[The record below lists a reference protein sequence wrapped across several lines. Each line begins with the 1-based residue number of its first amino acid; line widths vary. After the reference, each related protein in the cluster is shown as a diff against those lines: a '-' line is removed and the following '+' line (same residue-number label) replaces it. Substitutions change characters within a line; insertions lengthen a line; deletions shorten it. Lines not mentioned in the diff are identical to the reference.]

1 MGRRLAQL
9 VVSVTVLGLGVALL
23 LDARLGSDGYSTLLN
38 GVTRASGW
46 SFLLVT
52 VVIGVALIL
61 LAWLRGRPP
70 GIGTLIQT
78 AGVGASV
85 NVFLP
90 LMPGPDSLAL
100 RVIEMVAGLLVL
112 AVGVAGYLAAELGA
126 GPAEAAALAFDPPVP
141 FRWSYTVLQ
150 VTSMAIGW
158 VLGAD
163 VGVATVLVSLL
174 LGQLVARLQPL
185 LTPAALRRATA
196 AAPPPEPL
204 PPAAGVAGP

>member
-1 MGRRLAQL
+1 MSR
-9 VVSVTVLGLGVALL
+9 GVALL

-38 GVTRASGW
+38 GVTRATGW

-52 VVIGVALIL
+52 VVIGVTLIA

-85 NVFLP
+85 NAFLP
-90 LMPGPDSLAL
+90 LMPGPESLAL
-100 RVIEMVAGLLVL
+100 RGVEMVAGLLVL
-112 AVGVAGYLAAELGA
+112 AVGVAGYLAVELGA

-150 VTSMAIGW
+150 VTSMGVGW

-185 LTPAALRRATA
+185 LTPATLRRA
-196 AAPPPEPL
+196 APIAPPEPL

>member
-1 MGRRLAQL
+1 LSR
-9 VVSVTVLGLGVALL
+9 GVALL

-38 GVTRASGW
+38 GVTRATGW

-52 VVIGVALIL
+52 VVIGVTLIA

-85 NVFLP
+85 NAFLP
-90 LMPGPDSLAL
+90 LMPGPESLAL
-100 RVIEMVAGLLVL
+100 RGVEMVAGLLVL
-112 AVGVAGYLAAELGA
+112 AVGVAGYLAVELGA

-150 VTSMAIGW
+150 VTSMGVGW

-185 LTPAALRRATA
+185 LTPATLRRA
-196 AAPPPEPL
+196 APIAPPEPL

>member
-1 MGRRLAQL
+1 MSR
-9 VVSVTVLGLGVALL
+9 GVALL

-38 GVTRASGW
+38 GVTRATGW

-52 VVIGVALIL
+52 VVVGVTLIA

-85 NVFLP
+85 NAFLP
-90 LMPGPDSLAL
+90 LMPGPESLAL
-100 RVIEMVAGLLVL
+100 RGVEMVAGLLVL
-112 AVGVAGYLAAELGA
+112 AVGVAGYLAVELGA

-150 VTSMAIGW
+150 VTSMGVGW

-185 LTPAALRRATA
+185 LTPATLRRA
-196 AAPPPEPL
+196 APIAPPEPL